1 MLETKHLLIV
11 SHTPSANT
19 RALTE
24 AVVGGASHA
33 DIEGVDVRVVAPLEA
48 DAQDVLEAQGVILGT
63 TENFG
68 YMSGALKDFFDRIYY
83 PCLERTEGLPY
94 GLFIRAGNDGGGARN
109 SIERIVTGLR
119 WKAVHDPV
127 VAVGEFKPDYL
138 TQCEELG
145 MTLAAGLE
153 TGIF

>member
-1 MLETKHLLIV
+1 MSEPKRLLIV

-24 AVVGGASHA
+24 AVTRGASHP
-33 DIEGVDVRVVAPLEA
+33 DIEGVDVRVIAPLA
-48 DAQDVLEAQGVILGT
+48 ANPGDVLWADGVILGT

-68 YMSGALKDFFDRIYY
+68 YMSGAMKDFFDRIYY
-83 PCLERTEGLPY
+83 PCLEKTEGLPY
-94 GLFIRAGNDGGGARN
+94 GLFIRAGNDGNGARS

-119 WKAVHDPV
+119 WRSVCDPI
-127 VAVGEFKPDYL
+127 VAAGEFKPVYL
-138 TQCEELG
+138 EQCEELG

-153 TGIF
+153 AGVF